1 MKTSCYMKRSQ
12 SRGSGIRK
20 PMPPRNLDTSTP
32 GHQPQPHFRRSDMA
46 HAGAKNTAR
55 PLGPQNAS
63 MIAPAMLPDGYTD
76 I

>member
-1 MKTSCYMKRSQ
+1 
-12 SRGSGIRK
+12 
-20 PMPPRNLDTSTP
+20 MPPRNLDTSTP